1 VSLLRRSQLSSARP
15 ERLYVQLERVRELED
30 SVSMIKMLT
39 DCSYA
44 SQGGQYKEASSSY
57 PNYEASPD
65 LLVDISDGVHFK
77 FRSGTC
83 QKDIREDDSNRA

>member
-1 VSLLRRSQLSSARP
+1 VNLLRRSQLSSARP
-15 ERLYVQLERVRELED
+15 ERLYVQLERVKELED
-30 SVSMIKMLT
+30 SVIGMLT

-77 FRSGTC
+77 F
-83 QKDIREDDSNRA
+83 